1 MSGTD
6 SGADL
11 DAILQRIAED
21 VAPHVGSGRV
31 ADYIP
36 ALARVDPD
44 RFGMAVTTLEGE
56 RATAGDAAEPFSL
69 QSISKIFTLTL
80 ALEEIGQDLWRRVG
94 REPSGNPFNSLVQLE
109 REDGIPRNPLIN
121 AGALVV
127 TDVLVSRH
135 GVDGAIA
142 VILDFVRTLSGNP
155 TASVDMEVMESERAW
170 GHRNAALA
178 NFMKSFGNLENRP
191 VEVLEVYFHQCA
203 IALCCAD
210 LSRAVMFLAAGGY
223 DPTSRQTVVSQLR
236 ARRLNALMLTCG
248 HYDAS
253 GEFAFR
259 VGLPGKSG
267 VGGGIAAVVPGK
279 LGVAVWSPGL
289 NEQGNSLVGTLALE
303 RFSQLTGHSIF

>member
-1 MSGTD
+1 MASFD
-6 SGADL
+6 YDADL
-11 DAILQRIAED
+11 DAVLRRIRDD
-21 VAPHVGSGRV
+21 VAPHIGSGKV

-36 ALARVDPD
+36 ALARVDPH
-44 RFGMAVTTLEGE
+44 RFGMAVTALDGTSA
-56 RATAGDAAEPFSL
+56 ATADAAEPFSL

-80 ALEEIGQDLWRRVG
+80 ALDVAGQDLWRRVG

-109 REDGIPRNPLIN
+109 HESGIPRNPLIN

-127 TDVLVSRH
+127 TDILVSRH

-142 VILDFVRTLSGNP
+142 AIVDFVRSLTGNP
-155 TASVDMEVMESERAW
+155 NVSVDMEVMESERAW
-170 GHRNAALA
+170 GHRNVALA
-178 NFMKSFGNLENRP
+178 NFMKSFGNLDNRP
-191 VEVLEVYFHQCA
+191 HDVLEVYFHQCA
-203 IALCCAD
+203 IALCCND
-210 LSRAVMFLAAGGY
+210 LSRAVTYLAAGGR
-223 DPTSRQTVVSQLR
+223 DPLSGRTIVSPER

-259 VGLPGKSG
+259 VGLPAKSG
-267 VGGGIAAVVPGK
+267 VGGGIAAVVPGA

-303 RFSQLTGHSIF
+303 RFSQLAGHSVF